1 MALGLAVALGV
12 ALALALALGVA
23 LALAALLAFALAL
36 ALALALGVAVALA
49 VALGDGVAAASAAAW
64 WVISEAALSI
74 LSAPMVSEVP
84 AEAVEVI
91 MSLPAA
97 DSPSSFC
104 EATQAATRP
113 PSACT
118 RKASWGSASAEFSK
132 ANWVA
137 LPGAIDSWPSLGK
150 EISPLAPQ
158 AVTLTLTVVL
168 PGLATYSVE
177 ELPTI
182 VAPPTIQLVTEL

>member
-1 MALGLAVALGV
+1 M
-12 ALALALALGVA
+12 ALALALGVA
-23 LALAALLAFALAL
+23 LALAALLALALAL
-36 ALALALGVAVALA
+36 AVALALGVAVALA
-49 VALGDGVAAASAAAW
+49 AALGDGVAAASAAAAW
-64 WVISEAALSI
+64 GVICEAALSI

>member
-1 MALGLAVALGV
+1 MGDGVAAAVLAAALGLAVALGV
-12 ALALALALGVA
+12 ALAVALALGAA
-23 LALAALLAFALAL
+23 LALPLAFALAL
-36 ALALALGVAVALA
+36 AVALALGVAVALV
-49 VALGDGVAAASAAAW
+49 VALGDGVAAASAATAW
-64 WVISEAALSI
+64 GVICEAALSI

-118 RKASWGSASAEFSK
+118 RKAS
-132 ANWVA
+132 
-137 LPGAIDSWPSLGK
+137 
-150 EISPLAPQ
+150 
-158 AVTLTLTVVL
+158 
-168 PGLATYSVE
+168 
-177 ELPTI
+177 
-182 VAPPTIQLVTEL
+182 